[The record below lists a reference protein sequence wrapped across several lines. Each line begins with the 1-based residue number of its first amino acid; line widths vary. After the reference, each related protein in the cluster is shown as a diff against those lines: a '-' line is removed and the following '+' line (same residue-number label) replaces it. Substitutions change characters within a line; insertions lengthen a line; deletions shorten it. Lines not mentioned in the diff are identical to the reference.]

1 MSVND
6 LGDRVGWGGGRRGGE
21 IGHTD
26 IEKFLVSSSRVGCGC
41 L

>member
-1 MSVND
+1 MIRGIG
-6 LGDRVGWGGGRRGGE
+6 LGVGGGGNEGGGE